1 MHQRQ
6 ALAADH
12 TARYAET
19 QSLRSE
25 HASHRAEPVRHLRVV
40 ADEPVVQAEVSQ
52 TRVSVYFLI
61 AAILVFAARYMGV
74 IV

>member
-6 ALAADH
+6 ALAAYNE
-12 TARYAET
+12 TRYP
-19 QSLRSE
+19 SLSSE

-40 ADEPVVQAEVSQ
+40 ADEPVAQAEVSQ
-52 TRVSVYFLI
+52 TRVSFYFLI

-74 IV
+74 VV

>member
-6 ALAADH
+6 ALAAYN
-12 TARYAET
+12 ANRYPF
-19 QSLRSE
+19 LRSE
-25 HASHRAEPVRHLRVV
+25 HAAHRAEPVRHLRVM

-52 TRVSVYFLI
+52 TRVSFYFLI